1 MKLIILFLLLFTT
14 HSMALTLSTQNISS
28 LIATN
33 IENKIGEKN
42 KATVQAIYTK
52 NNYAPLWIADQN
64 KKRFGELITALNNPL
79 FNYKNKQ
86 MGRKNIK
93 QLLFMLEDS
102 HIAPQKKEAI
112 YARLDI
118 MMSNSFISLVRFIT
132 QGDVDWKL
140 LQQKMSIL
148 KQSNDIESKW
158 EITPKSSP
166 TIESLY
172 GAIIENNIQ
181 NYLTTLLPL
190 EQRYRQLVQM
200 LQDYRT
206 MANFPKVTYSNE
218 IFQLGDSSKKIIDI
232 KRRLQISGDLSR
244 SATIDTLFDKPLQQA
259 VLTYQKRYNLKVDG
273 KIDKVMTYYL
283 NLPAKKNI
291 QQIIVNLDKCK
302 LYPKSFEKEHIE
314 VNIPDFNLRYYR
326 NNKQIFKTGIV
337 VGRIDRPTPIF
348 SDKITYMVL
357 NPTWT
362 IPDNL
367 IKRDLIHTL
376 RDNPNYL
383 MENNIHVFR
392 GKERVTVTSQE
403 LNKYENNSS
412 KVPYRFVQYPGDN
425 NALGRIKF
433 MFPNKYAVY
442 IHDTDNKSL
451 LERRYKIYS
460 SGCIRVDKPFDL
472 LDIMLPHLQQSYSHN
487 QIQEILATLEP
498 TTLKLTQ
505 AIPVHLLYFTVYK
518 EDGLAYFK
526 NDIYLYDQMIWE
538 SSQEQR
544 KETFTLPNKRF
555 IDVKE
560 NGKESTKP
568 NPIINQALS
577 NEDIAHF

>member
-1 MKLIILFLLLFTT
+1 MKFFILLILLFTT
-14 HSMALTLSTQNISS
+14 QTIASTLSTKNIST

-33 IENKIGEKN
+33 IKSKIGQRN
-42 KATVQAIYTK
+42 KALVQAIYNK
-52 NNYAPLWIADQN
+52 NNYTPLWVGDQN
-64 KKRFGELITALNNPL
+64 KKSFGQLITALNSSL

-93 QLLFMLEDS
+93 QLLFMLEDT
-102 HIAPQKKEAI
+102 HISPQKKEAM

-118 MMSNSFISLVRFIT
+118 MMSNSFVTLVRFIT

-140 LQQKMSIL
+140 LEQKMATL

-158 EITPKSSP
+158 EVTPKQFP
-166 TIESLY
+166 NINPLY
-172 GAIIENNIQ
+172 KAIVTGTIQ

-190 EQRYRQLVQM
+190 EKRYKKLVQM

-206 MANFPKVTYSNE
+206 MAKFPKVIYTNE
-218 IFQLGDSSKKIIDI
+218 IFKLGDSSNKIIDI
-232 KRRLQISGDLSR
+232 KKRLKISGDLPAS
-244 SATIDTLFDKPLQQA
+244 SPITKLFDSKLQEA

-302 LYPKSFEKEHIE
+302 LYPKDFESEYIE

-326 NNKQIFKTGIV
+326 NNKQIFKTGVV

-376 RDNPNYL
+376 RENSNYL
-383 MENNIHVFR
+383 IENNIHVFS
-392 GKERVTVTSQE
+392 GNKKIEITSQE
-403 LNKYENNSS
+403 LDKYENNSS
-412 KVPYRFVQYPGDN
+412 KVPYRFVQYPGDT

-472 LDIMLPHLQQSYSHN
+472 LNLMLPYLKQSYS
-487 QIQEILATLEP
+487 QSKIQEILATLEP
-498 TTLKLTQ
+498 TTLKLTN
-505 AIPVHLLYFTVYK
+505 AIPVHLVYFTVYK
-518 EDGLAYFK
+518 ENGLSYFK

-538 SSQEQR
+538 SSHEQR
-544 KETFTLPNKRF
+544 KETFTIPNKRF
-555 IDVKE
+555 IDVKR
-560 NGKESTKP
+560 NGKKSTKP
-568 NPIINQALS
+568 NPIANKALS

>member
-1 MKLIILFLLLFTT
+1 MKLIILFLLLFTA
-14 HSMALTLSTQNISS
+14 HSIALTLSTQNISS

-33 IENKIGEKN
+33 IETKIGETN
-42 KATVQAIYTK
+42 RATVQAIYTK
-52 NNYAPLWIADQN
+52 NNYTPLWIGDQN

-118 MMSNSFISLVRFIT
+118 MMSNSFVTLVRFIT

-218 IFQLGDSSKKIIDI
+218 IFQLGDSNKKIIDI

-291 QQIIVNLDKCK
+291 QQIIANLDKCK
-302 LYPKSFEKEHIE
+302 LYPKSFEEEHIE

>member
-472 LDIMLPHLQQSYSHN
+472 LDIMLPHPQQSYSHN

-568 NPIINQALS
+568 NPIANQALS